1 MPSESYI
8 IPLKKVYDNKPRTRR
23 ANHAITEIFN
33 FMRKHTR
40 MEPKD
45 VIISKEVN
53 EVIWKNS
60 IQNPPRKVAV
70 SIKIDSGKCYVFL
83 KDSKEFKE
91 FGKAPVEKEKKPKLT
106 KEGVTKAVKDAV
118 SGNTEKAKK
127 PKASTQKKMSAKT
140 EKRMAAQ
147 QQSE

>member
-8 IPLKKVYDNKPRTRR
+8 IPLNKVYDNKPRTRR

-33 FMRKHTR
+33 FMKKHTR
-40 MEPKD
+40 MESKD
-45 VIISKEVN
+45 VIISNEVN
-53 EVIWKNS
+53 ENIWKRS
-60 IQNPPRKVAV
+60 IQKPPRKIAV

-83 KDSKEFKE
+83 KDSKEFNN
-91 FGKAPVEKEKKPKLT
+91 FGKAPVAKEKKIT
-106 KEGVTKAVKDAV
+106 KESVTKAVKDAV
-118 SGNTEKAKK
+118 SGNKEVAKK
-127 PKASTQKKMSAKT
+127 PKASTQKKMTAKT